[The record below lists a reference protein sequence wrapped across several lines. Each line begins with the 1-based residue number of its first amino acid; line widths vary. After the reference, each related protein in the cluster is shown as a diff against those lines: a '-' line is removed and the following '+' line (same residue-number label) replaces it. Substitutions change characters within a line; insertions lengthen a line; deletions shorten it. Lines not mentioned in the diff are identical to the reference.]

1 MVVRF
6 SLVIGGAATLLSACG
21 AEVPVVDTGNASALA
36 AVAPLGVDA
45 AQDTLCASIAGAS
58 SGGDASLQGALAA
71 DPVGAEYGGG
81 VIKPIIDKGG
91 YRFVR
96 ADMVD
101 GHCWANARAA
111 ATVFDRAV
119 DLQWRC
125 PVLVVSDDRRRVG
138 KTVLEEVD
146 NSLCE
151 FDTAPGSPTKRAVE
165 QPIQRIAV

>member
-1 MVVRF
+1 MVVR
-6 SLVIGGAATLLSACG
+6 LCLALGGLATLLSACG
-21 AEVPVVDTGNASALA
+21 TETPVIDAGNATAVA
-36 AVAPLGVDA
+36 AAAPLGSDA
-45 AQDTLCASIAGAS
+45 PQDALCASIAGAS

-81 VIKPIIDKGG
+81 VIKAIIDKDG

-96 ADMVD
+96 ADMVG

-125 PVLVVSDDRRRVG
+125 PVLVVSDDRRTVG

-146 NSLCE
+146 NALCE
-151 FDTAPGSPTKRAVE
+151 FDVAPGSPTKRVVE
-165 QPIQRIAV
+165 QPVERIAI

>member
-1 MVVRF
+1 MLRCF
-6 SLVIGGAATLLSACG
+6 SGTIAGAALLLSACG
-21 AEVPVVDTGNASALA
+21 QEPAVIDIGNVSAR
-36 AVAPLGVDA
+36 VTTAPLSADA
-45 AQDTLCASIAGAS
+45 SQDALCASIGGAS
-58 SGGDASLQGALAA
+58 SGGDASLQGALAR
-71 DPVGAEYGGG
+71 DPVGAEYGGNL
-81 VIKPIIDKGG
+81 IKPIVDKGG

-96 ADMVD
+96 AEMVS

-146 NSLCE
+146 SALCD
-151 FDTAPGSPTKRAVE
+151 FDVAPGSPTKRVVE
-165 QPIQRIAV
+165 EPMERIAI